1 MDNIFKVFYWIRLEK
16 ETATHS
22 SIHAWKIPWTEEP
35 GGLQSMGL
43 QRVGHDWATSVCV
56 CVCVCVC
63 VYWIRYNTVFCFG
76 FLALRHVGLLRPQQG
91 LNLRLPHWR
100 QSLNHFAPGMSPG
113 QILRTHAVLAV
124 TSILIK
130 SWRADMI
137 TPLCKWENYST
148 ETLLLS
154 YGHTAGR
161 WEVAEPG

>member
-35 GGLQSMGL
+35 SGLQSMGL

-63 VYWIRYNTVFCFG
+63 TEFVTILFSV
-76 FLALRHVGLLRPQQG
+76 LASWPWGMWDSCAPSRDWTCARHIGGKVLTTG
-91 LNLRLPHWR
+91 
-100 QSLNHFAPGMSPG
+100 APGMSPG
-113 QILRTHAVLAV
+113 QILRTHSVLAV
-124 TSILIK
+124 TSVLIK
-130 SWRADMI
+130 SWRADVI